1 MSAAS
6 FFSVPS
12 LTPLLSL
19 VPYSIGLSGH
29 LVRLWTG
36 IQLLQQVNLGWFA
49 DLEEEQNG
57 TIAGIQGDF
66 YVPSTLQLLLEYRA
80 ILIFLLCPRIMFSE
94 KKISYLHIRIL
105 LILGP
110 YPCIHIVY
118 NSSMLCNRV
127 EPELLFI

>member
-1 MSAAS
+1 
-6 FFSVPS
+6 
-12 LTPLLSL
+12 
-19 VPYSIGLSGH
+19 

-94 KKISYLHIRIL
+94 KKNLVS
-105 LILGP
+105 P
-110 YPCIHIVY
+110 YPHPPDTGSVSVHTYSI
-118 NSSMLCNRV
+118 
-127 EPELLFI
+127 

>member
-12 LTPLLSL
+12 RTPLLSL
-19 VPYSIGLSGH
+19 IPYSNCLSGH

-36 IQLLQQVNLGWFA
+36 IQQLQQVNLGWFA

-57 TIAGIQGDF
+57 TIAGIQGDC
-66 YVPSTLQLLLEYRA
+66 YVPATLQLLLEYRT

-94 KKISYLHIRIL
+94 KKIA
-105 LILGP
+105 
-110 YPCIHIVY
+110 
-118 NSSMLCNRV
+118 SS
-127 EPELLFI
+127 